1 MKNVLVYAEHRGGQT
16 RKVTFE
22 MATEA
27 RRLAD
32 ALGGKAHALAV
43 GNGAGKLAEQLKNY
57 PLDVVHV
64 SEDGDV
70 DKFLLDPVVDYLGA
84 AAKAA
89 GPSLILIPNTLSG
102 RDVAGKLVAR
112 LGAGIGADVTDFK
125 IENGVIECVSP
136 KMGGALITTC
146 ALNAADY
153 AIATIRPNAFSVAAG
168 GSGAQVQ
175 PIEKPA
181 GKTYSAAIEKDVDE
195 ESSGELA
202 LEEAPVVIAGGRGLG
217 GPEPFDTLLKP
228 LAHALGGAV
237 GASRAAAD
245 AGWVSYSLQ
254 IGQTGKT
261 VTPNLYI
268 AVGISGAI
276 QHKVG
281 MRASG
286 TIVAINKD
294 GAAPIAEFS
303 DLMVVGD
310 AFSIVPELTK
320 LVETAKKETVS

>member
-1 MKNVLVYAEHRGGQT
+1 VKNVIVYVEHRAGQT

-22 MATEA
+22 TATEA
-27 RRLAD
+27 RKIAD
-32 ALGGKAHALAV
+32 RLGGKAYAV
-43 GNGAGKLAEQLKNY
+43 VIGGGAAALAEQLKSY
-57 PLDVVHV
+57 PLDVIYVN
-64 SEDGDV
+64 EDSDV
-70 DKFLLDPVVDYLGA
+70 DKFLLDPVVDYLEA

-89 GPSLILIPNTLSG
+89 GPSLILIPNSLSG
-102 RDVAGKLVAR
+102 RDVAGRLVAR

-125 IENGVIECVSP
+125 IENGTVECVSP
-136 KMGGALITTC
+136 KLGGALITTC
-146 ALNAADY
+146 ALKPGDY
-153 AIATIRPNAFSVAAG
+153 AIATVRPNAFAAQAG
-168 GSGAQVQ
+168 GSGAVVEQLA
-175 PIEKPA
+175 KPA
-181 GKTYSAAIEKDVDE
+181 GKTYAAAIDQDVE
-195 ESSGELA
+195 EGSGELA
-202 LEEAPVVIAGGRGLG
+202 LEEASVVIAGGRGLG

-281 MRASG
+281 MRSSG

-294 GAAPIAEFS
+294 AAAPIAEFS
-303 DLMVVGD
+303 DLLVVGD
-310 AFSIVPELTK
+310 AFQIVPELTK
-320 LVETAKKETVS
+320 LIEASKS